1 MAGTAARGRAM
12 SSHQLQISGDGFDLR
27 RQEAPAS
34 LEPAVVLLQAQ
45 HVLNQDIVAA

>member
-27 RQEAPAS
+27 RQEAPAF

>member
-27 RQEAPAS
+27 RQEAPAF
-34 LEPAVVLLQAQ
+34 LEPAVVPAQAQ
-45 HVLNQDIVAA
+45 YVPNQCVVAA